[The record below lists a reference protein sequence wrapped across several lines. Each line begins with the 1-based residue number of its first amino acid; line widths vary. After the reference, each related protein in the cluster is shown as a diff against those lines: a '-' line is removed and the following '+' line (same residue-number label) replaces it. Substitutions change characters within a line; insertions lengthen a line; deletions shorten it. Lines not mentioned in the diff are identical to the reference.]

1 MKWFARLITL
11 VMLLTVTSSSFAA
24 EPTAT
29 AYQVFDIGKIAGT
42 RFQYMAAGGS
52 DRCTVPDCLCRV
64 LPPPK
69 VIGEDKSVV
78 ISRRLS
84 IYFSEGSSAVSSA
97 DTAAVREH
105 VETFKDLKSS
115 YTVIGYTDDC
125 GSHSYNMAL
134 VKDRAAS
141 VKRSMKAIGI
151 TSIGLTVFSPE
162 AGLGHNPDT
171 RRVDVIAHTRTR
183 VTTMI
188 EKVQADVYLIDASG
202 SMWTGWKRWSDVIAA
217 SFKPGSKIYLSKTVN
232 CRNGQSMHR
241 VTPAGGTEIWYS
253 YWKVLE
259 WMQPGQTLAIISDFR
274 SEVPLTRRE
283 ASLIE
288 QKVRDRKI
296 KVIAIT
302 P

>member
-1 MKWFARLITL
+1 MKWLARSVILVVTL
-11 VMLLTVTSSSFAA
+11 AA
-24 EPTAT
+24 APSLAIGPPTT
-29 AYQVFDIGKIAGT
+29 PYPVFDIGKVVGT

-52 DRCTVPDCLCRV
+52 DRCVVSDCLCEV
-64 LPPPK
+64 SPPPK
-69 VIGEDKSVV
+69 TAAKHKSTTV
-78 ISRRLS
+78 SRRLS
-84 IYFSEGSSAVSSA
+84 VYFSEGSSAVSSA
-97 DTAAVREH
+97 DISAVREH
-105 VETFKDLKSS
+105 VEMFKDLRSS

-125 GSHSYNMAL
+125 GSHLYNMTL
-134 VKDRAAS
+134 VKDRAES
-141 VKRSMKAIGI
+141 VKRSMKALGV
-151 TSIGLTVFSPE
+151 TNIGLTVFSPE
-162 AGLGHNPDT
+162 AGSGHNPDT

-188 EKVQADVYLIDASG
+188 EKIQADVYLIDASG
-202 SMWTGWKRWSDVIAA
+202 SMWTGWKKWSDVIAA
-217 SFKPGSKIYLSKTVN
+217 SFKPGSKIYLSKTID
-232 CRNGQSMHR
+232 CRNGQPMNR
-241 VTPAGGTEIWYS
+241 VLPAGGTEIWYS